1 MDQEQD
7 WCALWQDRLTCPG
20 WRAIWHVVVHC
31 YRIAGH
37 VKQTAKEVQGVGPG
51 PSGMPG
57 FFIGRSTATMTKDWK
72 TRTKLV
78 HEGSRR
84 SQYGEMAEAIFL
96 TQGFVYPDAEAAEA
110 RFVKAG
116 DDEFIYA
123 RYGNPTT
130 RMFEERIAA
139 LEGTEDAF
147 ATASGMAA
155 VTGALM
161 AMLRAGDHIVSSRAL
176 FGSCLYVLEEVLTRF
191 GVRVTFVDGAD
202 LDQWRAA
209 VVPGT
214 KAVFFEA
221 MSNPA
226 LEMIDITGVSKIAHA
241 AGALVVCDNV
251 FATPVFSRAVEQGA
265 DVIVYSTTKHI
276 DGQGRALGGVVCASR
291 EFIRKTLEPYM
302 KHTGGSMSPFTAWI
316 MLNGM
321 ATLDLRCRAMADS
334 AAVIAAALEGHP
346 ALARVIFPGL
356 PSHPQH
362 ALAMAQMGSGGTL
375 VAFDLKGGKNAAFRF
390 MNALEII
397 KISNNLGDAKSIVTH
412 PATTTHQRLRQDQK
426 DVLGITPGLIRLSVG
441 LEDVGDLLGDL
452 TAALAKA

>member
-1 MDQEQD
+1 MD
-7 WCALWQDRLTCPG
+7 
-20 WRAIWHVVVHC
+20 
-31 YRIAGH
+31 
-37 VKQTAKEVQGVGPG
+37 
-51 PSGMPG
+51 
-57 FFIGRSTATMTKDWK
+57 DWK

-116 DDEFIYA
+116 EDEFIYA

-155 VTGALM
+155 VSGALM
-161 AMLRAGDHIVSSRAL
+161 AMLRAGDHVVSSRAL
-176 FGSCLYVLEEVLTRF
+176 FGSCLYVMEEVLRKF
-191 GVRVTFVDGAD
+191 GVLVTFVDGAD
-202 LDQWRAA
+202 LDAWKQAA
-209 VVPGT
+209 TPGT
-214 KAVFFEA
+214 KAVFFES

-226 LEMIDITGVSKIAHA
+226 LELVDIEAVSAIAHA

-251 FATPVFSRAVEQGA
+251 FATPIFSRAVEQGA
-265 DVIVYSTTKHI
+265 DVVVYSTTKHI

-291 EFIRKTLEPYM
+291 EFIRKTLEPFM
-302 KHTGGSMSPFTAWI
+302 KHTGGAMSPFTSWI

-321 ATLDLRCRAMADS
+321 ATLDLRCRAMAES
-334 AAVIAAALEGHP
+334 AAEIAVRLEGHP
-346 ALARVIFPGL
+346 KLSRVIFPGL

-362 ALAMAQMGSGGTL
+362 QLAMRQMGSGGTL
-375 VAFDLKGGKNAAFRF
+375 VAIDIAAGKEAAFAF
-390 MNALEII
+390 LNALEIF
-397 KISNNLGDAKSIVTH
+397 KISNNLGDAKSIATH
-412 PATTTHQRLRQDQK
+412 PATTTHQRLPQDQK
-426 DVLGITPGLIRLSVG
+426 DLLGITPGLVRLSIG
-441 LEDVGDLLGDL
+441 LEDSGDLISDL
-452 TAALAKA
+452 MQALTLA